1 VRSTTEIQTVSHV
14 IEENGVRLRL
24 NIVDTPGYGDQVNN
38 DRCWDPIVKYIKD
51 QHSAYLRKELT
62 AQRER
67 YIQDTR
73 IHCCLFFIQPSGHA
87 LKPIDIVVLKKLSD
101 VVNVVPVIAK
111 SDSLTLEE
119 RSAFKE
125 RIKEEFAFHNLKMFP
140 YDNDEFDEEERA
152 LNAQIKVCCVCNFV
166 PENRLTLCSEHHPV
180 RCCRIREV
188 NHCWRQASPWTSKQ
202 MGSYQCGG

>member
-1 VRSTTEIQTVSHV
+1 MRSTTEIQTVSHV

-152 LNAQIKVCCVCNFV
+152 LNAQIKVCFVCVTVF
-166 PENRLTLCSEHHPV
+166 PK
-180 RCCRIREV
+180 I
-188 NHCWRQASPWTSKQ
+188 
-202 MGSYQCGG
+202 G